1 MTEKDLIFH
10 PSHYV
15 DVAGK
20 LEPIDFCRLFPFCF
34 GNYCKYVLRAGHKGD
49 KLTDLK
55 KALVYL
61 RWAQEELMYNE
72 QFKQSLLKYRHLAHC
87 FNNEYLSRL
96 FFGIEKTIGV
106 NLAFSDEIIELSSD
120 IDDLQD
126 EKNNISSNQ

>member
-1 MTEKDLIFH
+1 MADMINH

-61 RWAQEELMYNE
+61 RWAQEDLRCDE
-72 QFKQSLLKYRHLAHC
+72 QFKQSLMKYRHLAHC

-96 FFGIEKTIGV
+96 FFAVDKYCSL
-106 NLAFSDEIIELSSD
+106 NFAFDEEIIELSSD

-126 EKNNISSNQ
+126 EKNSNSGD